1 MTRRDDGRAVTDY
14 PEELQDGSKILGIEG
29 EGSVVYWDPVREV
42 TLGGELDPQED
53 LSELRVRDEL
63 GLNES
68 LGDRIEEVEASV
80 GWQELSQ
87 YARELLGEG
96 STSESADDSTAE

>member
-29 EGSVVYWDPVREV
+29 GGSVVYWDPAREV

-68 LGDRIEEVEASV
+68 LGDRIEEIESNV
-80 GWQELSQ
+80 GWQELSE
-87 YARELLGEG
+87 YARELLVEE
-96 STSESADDSTAE
+96 SESESAGE